1 MATSLAEI
9 VKDPNY
15 VNANPET
22 QRAIFEKYAPL
33 DPNYSNAN
41 SATQEA
47 IRSKFGITQPKF
59 TPRAATPEQ
68 IPGVMPLAQTQEPS
82 FFERVGAAPETAA
95 RMIYGG
101 LTGLAAAPIAL
112 GKEILTGTP
121 KEQTAR
127 QIMELGSD
135 VPISPAAQA
144 NLQTIGNLMPNLPA
158 FIPAVGQAGQVT
170 QGVNALAARATPAA
184 QRVSQTIQNALVRA
198 PEPQMAG
205 GGAAETQAALL
216 RAERAQRQNIPLTKG
231 EQLQSLAQQQLEQD
245 LLKSNKPQLV
255 APLTNL
261 KQQQQEAIGRQ
272 FQKLTEATGST
283 VADADPIYLRDVGKL
298 VDKPLM
304 AEYEKSIK
312 NYQTKYTAADNA
324 GETLQEVPYK
334 SLVDYINKQ
343 TPTTRTSLAPILQDT
358 LEQLKINDP
367 NNTGSISIRA
377 LEDVYQ
383 NIGKKAQPGTPNSNY
398 GKELKNLIDQS
409 TEGAGGDLY
418 KEARAARRQFAKE
431 FEDVASVAKLVGSKG
446 EDRLVRLSNV
456 FDNVVL
462 GSSKEDIQHI
472 TSLLKRAGP
481 EGEKA
486 INELKG
492 QTVQWLKGQATG
504 VNGVTKFDSFRKAI
518 DKLEREDKLTELFG
532 KAGREQI
539 LDLRDTVKDALV
551 KQPGAVNY
559 SNTASAVMRGLEN
572 MALRIPGAKTVAELR
587 QDYRTKKQAKEA
599 ATFNALAPTNQ
610 NQLVP

>member
-1 MATSLAEI
+1 MAENPFAQF
-9 VKDPNY
+9 VKQT
-15 VNANPET
+15 NPFAQFVT
-22 QRAIFEKYAPL
+22 
-33 DPNYSNAN
+33 
-41 SATQEA
+41 
-47 IRSKFGITQPKF
+47 PK
-59 TPRAATPEQ
+59 ATPAD
-68 IPGVMPLAQTQEPS
+68 IPGAVEQPALAKEPS

-101 LTGLAAAPIAL
+101 LTGIAAAPIGL
-112 GKEILTGTP
+112 GAEILIGTP
-121 KEQTAR
+121 KEQVAR
-127 QIMELGSD
+127 QITELGNK
-135 VPISPAAQA
+135 VPISPPAQA
-144 NLQTIGNLMPNLPA
+144 NLQSLGTLTSGLPA
-158 FIPAVGQAGQVT
+158 FSPVIGQAGQVA
-170 QGVNALAARATPAA
+170 QGVNALTARAAPAA
-184 QRVSQTIQNALVRA
+184 QRAIQTVQNALVRT
-198 PEPQMAG
+198 PEQQMAG
-205 GGAAETQAALL
+205 GGAALTQEALL
-216 RAERAQRQNIPLTKG
+216 RAERAQRQGIPLTKG

-283 VADADPIYLRDVGKL
+283 VADVDPIYLRDVGKI
-298 VDKPLM
+298 VDAPLM
-304 AEYEKSIK
+304 AEYKKSIE
-312 NYQTKYTAADNA
+312 NYRSKYNAADNA
-324 GETLQEVPYK
+324 GETLQEVPYQ

-367 NNTGSISIRA
+367 NGTGSISIRA

-383 NIGKKAQPGTPNSNY
+383 NIGKKAQPGTPNSTY
-398 GKELKNLIDQS
+398 GKDLKNLIDQT

-418 KEARAARRQFAKE
+418 KEARSARRQFSKE
-431 FEDVASVAKLVGSKG
+431 FDDVRAVAKLVGSKG
-446 EDRLVRLSNV
+446 EDRLVRLSDV

-481 EGEKA
+481 EGEQA

-504 VNGVTKFDSFRKAI
+504 VNGVTKFDSFRKAV
-518 DKLEREDKLTELFG
+518 DKLEKEDKLTELFG
-532 KAGREQI
+532 KDGREQI
-539 LDLRDTVKDALV
+539 LDLRDTVKDAMV
-551 KQPGAVNY
+551 KQLGAVNY
-559 SNTASAVMRGLEN
+559 SNTASALMRGLEN
-572 MALRIPGAKTVAELR
+572 IALRVPGAKTVAELR

-599 ATFNALAPTNQ
+599 ATFNALAPQSEN
-610 NQLVP
+610 NLAP

>member
-1 MATSLAEI
+1 MATIEQLGKALVNADAAGDVEAAKMLAAEI
-9 VKDPNY
+9 KRMRVP
-15 VNANPET
+15 
-22 QRAIFEKYAPL
+22 
-33 DPNYSNAN
+33 
-41 SATQEA
+41 SAA
-47 IRSKFGITQPKF
+47 DIPGAVPQPKY
-59 TPRAATPEQ
+59 
-68 IPGVMPLAQTQEPS
+68 QEPS
-82 FFERVGAAPETAA
+82 MADKLLGIPETALSA
-95 RMIYGG
+95 ITGAVAMPVGAMAGILGG
-101 LTGLAAAPIAL
+101 KLGQGPNVKAMERVMEAGTYVPRTESGQEYLRSLGQLTSGI
-112 GKEILTGTP
+112 
-121 KEQTAR
+121 
-127 QIMELGSD
+127 
-135 VPISPAAQA
+135 
-144 NLQTIGNLMPNLPA
+144 PA
-158 FIPAVGQAGQVT
+158 FVPAVGQAGQIAQT
-170 QGVNALAARATPAA
+170 ANALANRAGPAA
-184 QRVSQTIQNALVRA
+184 QRVAQTVQNALVRT

-205 GGAAETQAALL
+205 GGAALTQEALM
-216 RAERAQRQNIPLTKG
+216 RAERAQRQGIPLTKG
-231 EQLQSLAQQQLEQD
+231 EQTQSLAQQQLEQD
-245 LLKSNKPQLV
+245 LFKSNKPQLV

-272 FQKLTEATGST
+272 FQRLTEATGST
-283 VADADPIYLRDVGKL
+283 VADVDPIYLRDVGKI
-298 VDKPLM
+298 VDAPLM
-304 AEYEKSIK
+304 AEYQKSIN
-312 NYQTKYTAADNA
+312 NYRSKYNAADNA
-324 GETLQEVPYK
+324 GETLQEVPYQ

-367 NNTGSISIRA
+367 SGTGNISIRA

-383 NIGKKAQPGTPNSNY
+383 NIGKKAQLGTPNSTY
-398 GKELKNLIDQS
+398 GKDLKGLIDQT

-431 FEDVASVAKLVGSKG
+431 FEDVAAVAKLVGSKG

-462 GSSKEDIQHI
+462 GSTKEDVQHI

-481 EGEKA
+481 EGQQA

-504 VNGVTKFDSFRKAI
+504 VNGVTKFDNFRKAV

-532 KAGREQI
+532 KDGREQI
-539 LDLRDTVKDALV
+539 LDLRDTVKDAMV

-559 SNTASAVMRGLEN
+559 SNTASALMRGLEN
-572 MALRIPGAKTVAELR
+572 IALRVPGAKTVAELR

-599 ATFNALAPTNQ
+599 ATFNALAPANQ

>member
-1 MATSLAEI
+1 MPAPWEAYQSSAG
-9 VKDPNY
+9 PWS
-15 VNANPET
+15 
-22 QRAIFEKYAPL
+22 KYQVAP
-33 DPNYSNAN
+33 
-41 SATQEA
+41 SAA
-47 IRSKFGITQPKF
+47 DIPGAVPQPKY
-59 TPRAATPEQ
+59 
-68 IPGVMPLAQTQEPS
+68 QEPS
-82 FFERVGAAPETAA
+82 MADRLLGIPEAALSAITGAVAMPVGAIAG
-95 RMIYGG
+95 ILGG
-101 LTGLAAAPIAL
+101 RLGQGPNVKAMESVMEAGTYVPRTESGQEYLRSLGQLTSGI
-112 GKEILTGTP
+112 
-121 KEQTAR
+121 
-127 QIMELGSD
+127 
-135 VPISPAAQA
+135 
-144 NLQTIGNLMPNLPA
+144 PA
-158 FIPAVGQAGQVT
+158 FVPAVGQAGQVA
-170 QGVNALAARATPAA
+170 QGVNALAARSAPAA
-184 QRVSQTIQNALVRA
+184 QRVAQTVQNALVRT

-205 GGAAETQAALL
+205 GGAALTQEALM
-216 RAERAQRQNIPLTKG
+216 RAERAQRQGIPLTKG
-231 EQLQSLAQQQLEQD
+231 EQTQSLAQQQLEQD

-283 VADADPIYLRDVGKL
+283 VADVDPIYLRDVGKI
-298 VDKPLM
+298 VDAPLM
-304 AEYEKSIK
+304 AEYQKSIN
-312 NYQTKYTAADNA
+312 NYRSKYNAADNA
-324 GETLQEVPYK
+324 GETLQEVPYQ
-334 SLVDYINKQ
+334 SLKDYINQQ

-367 NNTGSISIRA
+367 DGTGNISIRA

-383 NIGKKAQPGTPNSNY
+383 NIGKKAQPGTPNSTY
-398 GKELKNLIDQS
+398 GKDLKGLIDQA

-431 FEDVASVAKLVGSKG
+431 FEDVAAVAKLVGSKG

-462 GSSKEDIQHI
+462 GSSKEDVQHI

-481 EGEKA
+481 EGQQA

-504 VNGVTKFDSFRKAI
+504 VNGVTKFDNFRKAV

-532 KAGREQI
+532 KDGREQI

-559 SNTASAVMRGLEN
+559 SNTASALMRGLEN
-572 MALRIPGAKTVAELR
+572 IALRVPGAKTVAELR

-610 NQLVP
+610 NQLAP

>member
-1 MATSLAEI
+1 MSTIELLGKAFVNADAAGDVEAAKMLAAEI
-9 VKDPNY
+9 TRLRVPSAADIPG
-15 VNANPET
+15 
-22 QRAIFEKYAPL
+22 AIP
-33 DPNYSNAN
+33 
-41 SATQEA
+41 
-47 IRSKFGITQPKF
+47 QPKY
-59 TPRAATPEQ
+59 
-68 IPGVMPLAQTQEPS
+68 QEPS
-82 FFERVGAAPETAA
+82 MADRLLGIPEAALSTITGAVAMPVGAIAGIFGGRLGQGPNVKATERVMEAG
-95 RMIYGG
+95 IYVPRTESGQEYLRSLG
-101 LTGLAAAPIAL
+101 QLTSGI
-112 GKEILTGTP
+112 
-121 KEQTAR
+121 
-127 QIMELGSD
+127 
-135 VPISPAAQA
+135 
-144 NLQTIGNLMPNLPA
+144 PA
-158 FIPAVGQAGQVT
+158 FIPAVGQAGQIA
-170 QGVNALAARATPAA
+170 QGVNALAARSAPAA
-184 QRVSQTIQNALVRA
+184 QRVAQTVQNALVRT

-205 GGAAETQAALL
+205 GGAALTQEALM
-216 RAERAQRQNIPLTKG
+216 RAERAQRQGIPLTKG
-231 EQLQSLAQQQLEQD
+231 EQTQSLAQQQLEQD

-272 FQKLTEATGST
+272 FQRLTEATGST

-304 AEYEKSIK
+304 AEYEKSIA
-312 NYQTKYTAADNA
+312 NYRSKYNAADNA
-324 GETLQEVPYK
+324 GETLQEVPYQ
-334 SLVDYINKQ
+334 SLKDYINKQ

-367 NNTGSISIRA
+367 NNTGNISIRA

-383 NIGKKAQPGTPNSNY
+383 NIGKKAQLGTPNSNY

-418 KEARAARRQFAKE
+418 KEARAARRQFSKE
-431 FEDVASVAKLVGSKG
+431 FDDVRAVAKLVGSKG
-446 EDRLVRLSNV
+446 EDRLVRLSDV

-481 EGEKA
+481 EGEQA

-504 VNGVTKFDSFRKAI
+504 VNGVTKFDSFRKAV
-518 DKLEREDKLTELFG
+518 DKLEKEDKLTELFG
-532 KAGREQI
+532 KDGREQI
-539 LDLRDTVKDALV
+539 LDLRDTVKDAMV

-559 SNTASAVMRGLEN
+559 SNTASALMRGLEN
-572 MALRIPGAKTVAELR
+572 IALRVPGAKTVAELR
-587 QDYRTKKQAKEA
+587 QDYRIKKQAKEA

-610 NQLVP
+610 NKLVP

>member
-1 MATSLAEI
+1 MAENPFAQFVKQPNPFAQFVTS
-9 VKDPNY
+9 K
-15 VNANPET
+15 
-22 QRAIFEKYAPL
+22 
-33 DPNYSNAN
+33 
-41 SATQEA
+41 
-47 IRSKFGITQPKF
+47 
-59 TPRAATPEQ
+59 ATPAN
-68 IPGVMPLAQTQEPS
+68 IPGAVEQPALAQEPS
-82 FFERVGAAPETAA
+82 MADRLLGIPEAALSTITGAVAMPVGAIAGILGGRLGQGPNVKAMERVMEAGTYVPRTESGQEYL
-95 RMIYGG
+95 RSLGQ
-101 LTGLAAAPIAL
+101 LTSGI
-112 GKEILTGTP
+112 
-121 KEQTAR
+121 
-127 QIMELGSD
+127 
-135 VPISPAAQA
+135 
-144 NLQTIGNLMPNLPA
+144 PA
-158 FIPAVGQAGQVT
+158 FVPAIGQAGQVA

-184 QRVSQTIQNALVRA
+184 QRAVQTVQNALVRT
-198 PEPQMAG
+198 PEPQMGG
-205 GGAAETQAALL
+205 GGAALTQEALL
-216 RAERAQRQNIPLTKG
+216 RAERAQRQGIPLTKG
-231 EQLQSLAQQQLEQD
+231 EQTQSLAQQQLEQD

-272 FQKLTEATGST
+272 FQRLTEATGST
-283 VADADPIYLRDVGKL
+283 VADVDPIYLRDVGKI
-298 VDKPLM
+298 VDAPLM
-304 AEYEKSIK
+304 AEYEKSIA
-312 NYQTKYTAADNA
+312 NYRSKYNAADNA
-324 GETLQEVPYK
+324 GETLQEVPYQ

-367 NNTGSISIRA
+367 NGTGNISIRA

-383 NIGKKAQPGTPNSNY
+383 NIGKKSQPGTPNSTY
-398 GKELKNLIDQS
+398 GKDLKNLIDQT

-431 FEDVASVAKLVGSKG
+431 FEDVAAVAKLVGSKG

-462 GSSKEDIQHI
+462 GSSKEDVQHI

-481 EGEKA
+481 EGQQA

-504 VNGVTKFDSFRKAI
+504 VNGVTKFDNFRKAV

-532 KAGREQI
+532 KDGREQI
-539 LDLRDTVKDALV
+539 LDLRDTVKDAMV

-559 SNTASAVMRGLEN
+559 SNTASALMRGLEN
-572 MALRIPGAKTVAELR
+572 IALRVPGAKTVAELR

-610 NQLVP
+610 NKLVP

>member
-1 MATSLAEI
+1 MATLEQLGTALINADAAGDVEAAKMLAAEI
-9 VKDPNY
+9 KRMQAV
-15 VNANPET
+15 
-22 QRAIFEKYAPL
+22 
-33 DPNYSNAN
+33 
-41 SATQEA
+41 
-47 IRSKFGITQPKF
+47 PKF

-127 QIMELGSD
+127 QIMELGYE

-158 FIPAVGQAGQVT
+158 FIPAVGQAGQVA
-170 QGVNALAARATPAA
+170 QGVNALAAQATPAA
-184 QRVSQTIQNALVRA
+184 QRAVQTVKNALVRA

-205 GGAAETQAALL
+205 GGSALTQEALL

-283 VADADPIYLRDVGKL
+283 VADVDPIYLRDVGKI

-304 AEYEKSIK
+304 AEYEKSIA
-312 NYQTKYTAADNA
+312 NYRSKYNAADNA
-324 GETLQEVPYK
+324 GETLQEVPYQ

-383 NIGKKAQPGTPNSNY
+383 NIGKKAQPGTPNSTY

-418 KEARAARRQFAKE
+418 KEARAARRQFSKE
-431 FEDVASVAKLVGSKG
+431 FDDVRAVAKLVGSKG
-446 EDRLVRLSNV
+446 EDRLVRLSDV

-481 EGEKA
+481 EGEQA

>member
-1 MATSLAEI
+1 MATLEQLGKALINADAAGDVEAAKMLAAEIKRMRVPSPADIPGAIEQPSLA
-9 VKDPNY
+9 
-15 VNANPET
+15 
-22 QRAIFEKYAPL
+22 
-33 DPNYSNAN
+33 
-41 SATQEA
+41 
-47 IRSKFGITQPKF
+47 
-59 TPRAATPEQ
+59 
-68 IPGVMPLAQTQEPS
+68 QEPS
-82 FFERVGAAPETAA
+82 FFERIKGVPETAA
-95 RMIYGG
+95 TIISGG
-101 LTGLAAAPIAL
+101 ASGLAGQVAGIL
-112 GKEILTGTP
+112 GGKLGQGPNVKLAEKVMEAGTYQP
-121 KEQTAR
+121 TSA
-127 QIMELGSD
+127 G
-135 VPISPAAQA
+135 AQA
-144 NLQTIGNLMPNLPA
+144 NLQSLGAIGSALPA
-158 FIPAVGQAGQVT
+158 FSPVVGQAGQIA
-170 QGVNALAARATPAA
+170 QGVNALAARATPGIQRAA
-184 QRVSQTIQNALVRA
+184 QTVQNALVRT
-198 PEPQMAG
+198 PEQQMAG
-205 GGAAETQAALL
+205 GGAALTQEALL
-216 RAERAQRQNIPLTKG
+216 RAERAQRQGIPLTKG
-231 EQLQSLAQQQLEQD
+231 EQLQTLAQQQLEQD

-283 VADADPIYLRDVGKL
+283 VADVDPIYLRDIGKI

-304 AEYEKSIK
+304 AEYKKSID
-312 NYQTKYTAADNA
+312 NYRSKYNAADKA
-324 GETLQEVPYK
+324 GETLQEVPYQ
-334 SLVDYINKQ
+334 SLVDYINQQ

-367 NNTGSISIRA
+367 NGTGNISIRA

-383 NIGKKAQPGTPNSNY
+383 NIGKKAQPGTPNSTY
-398 GKELKNLIDQS
+398 GKDLKGLIDQT

-431 FEDVASVAKLVGSKG
+431 FEDVAAVAKLVGSRG
-446 EDRLVRLSNV
+446 EDRLVRLADV

-462 GSSKEDIQHI
+462 GSSKEDVQHI

-481 EGEKA
+481 EGQQA

-504 VNGVTKFDSFRKAI
+504 VNGITKFDNFRKAV

-539 LDLRDTVKDALV
+539 LDLRDTVKDAMV

-559 SNTASAVMRGLEN
+559 SNTASALMRGLEN
-572 MALRIPGAKTVAELR
+572 MALRIPGAKTVAELK

-599 ATFNALAPTNQ
+599 ATFNALAPENQ
-610 NQLVP
+610 NNLAP

>member
-1 MATSLAEI
+1 MPAPWEAYQSSAGPWSKYQVAPSAADI
-9 VKDPNY
+9 PG
-15 VNANPET
+15 
-22 QRAIFEKYAPL
+22 AIP
-33 DPNYSNAN
+33 
-41 SATQEA
+41 
-47 IRSKFGITQPKF
+47 QPKY
-59 TPRAATPEQ
+59 
-68 IPGVMPLAQTQEPS
+68 QEPS
-82 FFERVGAAPETAA
+82 MADRLLGIPEAALSTITGAVAMPVGAIAGILGGRLGQGPNVKAMERVMEAGTYVPRTESGQEYL
-95 RMIYGG
+95 RSLGQ
-101 LTGLAAAPIAL
+101 LTSGI
-112 GKEILTGTP
+112 
-121 KEQTAR
+121 
-127 QIMELGSD
+127 
-135 VPISPAAQA
+135 
-144 NLQTIGNLMPNLPA
+144 PA
-158 FIPAVGQAGQVT
+158 FVPAVGQAGQVA
-170 QGVNALAARATPAA
+170 QGVNALATRAAPAA
-184 QRVSQTIQNALVRA
+184 QRVSQTVQNALVRT
-198 PEPQMAG
+198 PEPQMGG
-205 GGAAETQAALL
+205 GGAALTQEALL
-216 RAERAQRQNIPLTKG
+216 RAERAQRQGIPLTKG
-231 EQLQSLAQQQLEQD
+231 EQTQSLAQQQLEQD

-272 FQKLTEATGST
+272 FQRLTEATGST
-283 VADADPIYLRDVGKL
+283 VADVDPIYLRDVGKL

-312 NYQTKYTAADNA
+312 NYQTKYKAADNA
-324 GETLQEVPYK
+324 GETLQEVPYQ
-334 SLVDYINKQ
+334 SLKDYINKQ

-367 NNTGSISIRA
+367 NNTGNISIRA

-418 KEARAARRQFAKE
+418 KEARAARRQFSKE
-431 FEDVASVAKLVGSKG
+431 FDDVKAVAKLVGSKG
-446 EDRLVRLSNV
+446 EDRLVRLSDV

-462 GSSKEDIQHI
+462 GSSKEDVQHI

-481 EGEKA
+481 EGEQA

-504 VNGVTKFDSFRKAI
+504 VNGVTKFDSFRKAV
-518 DKLEREDKLTELFG
+518 DKLEKEDKLTELFG
-532 KAGREQI
+532 KDGREQI
-539 LDLRDTVKDALV
+539 LDLRDTVKDAMV

-559 SNTASAVMRGLEN
+559 SNTASALMRGLEN
-572 MALRIPGAKTVAELR
+572 IALRVPGAKTVAELR

-610 NQLVP
+610 NKLAP

>member
-1 MATSLAEI
+1 MAENPFAQF
-9 VKDPNY
+9 VKQPNPF
-15 VNANPET
+15 AQFT
-22 QRAIFEKYAPL
+22 R
-33 DPNYSNAN
+33 
-41 SATQEA
+41 
-47 IRSKFGITQPKF
+47 PK
-59 TPRAATPEQ
+59 ATPAD
-68 IPGVMPLAQTQEPS
+68 IPGAVEQPELAQEPS

-101 LTGLAAAPIAL
+101 LTGIAAAPIGL
-112 GKEILTGTP
+112 GAEILTGTP
-121 KEQTAR
+121 KEQVAR
-127 QIMELGSD
+127 KITGLGSN

-144 NLQTIGNLMPNLPA
+144 NLESLGAVTSGLPA
-158 FIPAVGQAGQVT
+158 ASPLIGQAGQVA

-184 QRVSQTIQNALVRA
+184 QRAVQTVQNALVRT
-198 PEPQMAG
+198 PEPQMSG
-205 GGAAETQAALL
+205 GGAALTQEALL
-216 RAERAQRQNIPLTKG
+216 RAERAQRQGIPLTKG

-283 VADADPIYLRDVGKL
+283 VADVDPIYLRDVGKI
-298 VDKPLM
+298 VDAPLM
-304 AEYEKSIK
+304 AEYKKSID
-312 NYQTKYTAADNA
+312 NYRSKYNAADNA
-324 GETLQEVPYK
+324 GETLQEVPYQ
-334 SLVDYINKQ
+334 SLVDYINQQ

-367 NNTGSISIRA
+367 NGTGSISIRA

-383 NIGKKAQPGTPNSNY
+383 NIGKKAQPGTPNSTY
-398 GKELKNLIDQS
+398 GKDLKNLIDQT

-431 FEDVASVAKLVGSKG
+431 FEDVGAVAKLVGSKG
-446 EDRLVRLSNV
+446 EDRLVRLSDI
-456 FDNVVL
+456 FDKVVL
-462 GSSKEDIQHI
+462 GSTKEDVQHI

-481 EGEKA
+481 EGQQA

-504 VNGVTKFDSFRKAI
+504 VNGITKFDNFRKAV

-532 KAGREQI
+532 KDGREQI
-539 LDLRDTVKDALV
+539 LDLRDTVRDATV

-559 SNTASAVMRGLEN
+559 SNTASALMRGLEN
-572 MALRIPGAKTVAELR
+572 IALRVPGAKTVAELR
-587 QDYRTKKQAKEA
+587 QDYKTKKQAKEA

-610 NQLVP
+610 NKLVP

>member
-1 MATSLAEI
+1 MAENPFAQF
-9 VKDPNY
+9 VKQPNPFAQF
-15 VNANPET
+15 VT
-22 QRAIFEKYAPL
+22 PL
-33 DPNYSNAN
+33 P
-41 SATQEA
+41 SATPA
-47 IRSKFGITQPKF
+47 D
-59 TPRAATPEQ
+59 
-68 IPGVMPLAQTQEPS
+68 IPGAVPQPEVDQGPS
-82 FFERVGAAPETAA
+82 FFARIGAVPETAA

-101 LTGLAAAPIAL
+101 LTGVVGAPIAL
-112 GKEILTGTP
+112 GKEMLTGTP
-121 KEQTAR
+121 KEQTLG
-127 QIMELGSD
+127 QIMQLGSN

-144 NLQTIGNLMPNLPA
+144 NLQSVGNLMPNLPP
-158 FIPAVGQAGQVT
+158 FIPMVGQAGQISQT
-170 QGVNALAARATPAA
+170 ANALAARATPAT
-184 QRVSQTIQNALVRA
+184 QRAVQTVQNALVRT
-198 PEPQMAG
+198 PEPQMSG
-205 GGAAETQAALL
+205 GGAALTQEALL
-216 RAERAQRQNIPLTKG
+216 RAERAQRQGIPLTKG
-231 EQLQSLAQQQLEQD
+231 EQTQSLAQQQLEQD

-272 FQKLTEATGST
+272 FQRLTEATGST
-283 VADADPIYLRDVGKL
+283 VADVDPIYLRDVGKI
-298 VDKPLM
+298 VDAPLM
-304 AEYEKSIK
+304 AEYEKSIA
-312 NYQTKYTAADNA
+312 NYRSKYNAADNA
-324 GETLQEVPYK
+324 GETLQEVPYQ
-334 SLVDYINKQ
+334 SLKDYINQQ

-367 NNTGSISIRA
+367 DGTGNISIRA

-383 NIGKKAQPGTPNSNY
+383 NIGKKAQPGTPNSTY
-398 GKELKNLIDQS
+398 GKDLKGLIDQT

-431 FEDVASVAKLVGSKG
+431 FEDVAAVAKLVGSKG

-481 EGEKA
+481 EGQQA

-504 VNGVTKFDSFRKAI
+504 VNGITKFDNFRKAV

-539 LDLRDTVKDALV
+539 LDLRDTVKDAMV

-559 SNTASAVMRGLEN
+559 SNTASALMRGLEN
-572 MALRIPGAKTVAELR
+572 IALRVPGAKTVAELR
-587 QDYRTKKQAKEA
+587 QDYKTKKQAKEA

-610 NQLVP
+610 NKLAP

>member
-1 MATSLAEI
+1 MPSILEI
-9 VKDPNY
+9 
-15 VNANPET
+15 
-22 QRAIFEKYAPL
+22 REKFPM
-33 DPNYSNAN
+33 YSEVPDLELVDALH
-41 SATQEA
+41 Q
-47 IRSKFGITQPKF
+47 KFYSSIPKADFYKQTGIAGT
-59 TPRAATPEQ
+59 ASQ
-68 IPGVMPLAQTQEPS
+68 IPGTITLPPKPEPS
-82 FFERVGAAPETAA
+82 FFERVGALPETAA
-95 RMIYGG
+95 RVIYGG
-101 LTGLAAAPIAL
+101 LTSMAAAPIAL
-112 GKEILTGTP
+112 GKEMLTGTP

-127 QIMELGSD
+127 QIMELGGN
-135 VPISPAAQA
+135 VPINPATQA
-144 NLQTIGNLMPNLPA
+144 NLQTVGNLTPNLPA
-158 FIPAVGQAGQVT
+158 FIPVVGQAGQVT
-170 QGVNALAARATPAA
+170 QTVNALANRVAPIGQRA
-184 QRVSQTIQNALVRA
+184 VQTVQNALVRT
-198 PEPQMAG
+198 PEPQMGG
-205 GGAAETQAALL
+205 GGAAETKAAMI
-216 RAERAQRQNIPLTKG
+216 RQERAQRQNIPLSKG
-231 EQLQSLAQQQLEQD
+231 EQLQDLAQQQSEQD
-245 LLKSNKPQLV
+245 LIKSGKPELV

-272 FQKLTEATGST
+272 FQTLTEATGST
-283 VADADPIYLRDVGKL
+283 VADVDPIYLRDVGKL

-312 NYQTKYTAADNA
+312 NYQTKYNAADNS
-324 GETLQEVPYK
+324 GETLQQVPYQ

-367 NNTGSISIRA
+367 NGTGNISIRA

-383 NIGKKAQPGTPNSNY
+383 NIGKKTEFGTPNSNY
-398 GKELKNLIDQS
+398 GKEVKNLIDQA

-418 KEARAARRQFAKE
+418 QQARAARRQFSKE
-431 FEDVASVAKLVGSKG
+431 FDDVKAVAKLVGSKG
-446 EDRLVRLSNV
+446 EDRLVRLSDI

-481 EGEKA
+481 EGEQA

-504 VNGVTKFDSFRKAI
+504 VNGVTKFDNFRKAV

-539 LDLRDTVKDALV
+539 LDLRDTVRDATV

-559 SNTASAVMRGLEN
+559 SNTASALMRGLEK
-572 MALRIPGAKTVAELR
+572 MSAMRVPGAQTIAEMR
-587 QDYRTKKQAKEA
+587 QNAITKKQAREA

-610 NQLVP
+610 NNLAP

>member
-1 MATSLAEI
+1 MATIEQLGKALVNADAAGDVEAAKMLAAEI
-9 VKDPNY
+9 KRMRVP
-15 VNANPET
+15 
-22 QRAIFEKYAPL
+22 
-33 DPNYSNAN
+33 
-41 SATQEA
+41 SAA
-47 IRSKFGITQPKF
+47 DIPSAVPQPKY
-59 TPRAATPEQ
+59 
-68 IPGVMPLAQTQEPS
+68 QEPS
-82 FFERVGAAPETAA
+82 MADRLLGIPEAALSTITGAVAMPVGAIAG
-95 RMIYGG
+95 ILGG
-101 LTGLAAAPIAL
+101 RLGQGPNVKAMESVMEAGTYVPRTESGQEYLRSLGQLTSGI
-112 GKEILTGTP
+112 
-121 KEQTAR
+121 
-127 QIMELGSD
+127 
-135 VPISPAAQA
+135 
-144 NLQTIGNLMPNLPA
+144 PA
-158 FIPAVGQAGQVT
+158 FIPAVGQAGQVA
-170 QGVNALAARATPAA
+170 QGVNALAARSAPAA
-184 QRVSQTIQNALVRA
+184 QRVAQTVQNALVRA
-198 PEPQMAG
+198 PEPQMSG
-205 GGAAETQAALL
+205 GGAALTQEALL
-216 RAERAQRQNIPLTKG
+216 RAERAQRQGIPLTKG
-231 EQLQSLAQQQLEQD
+231 EQTQSLAQQQLEQD

-272 FQKLTEATGST
+272 FQRLTEATGST

-304 AEYEKSIK
+304 AEYEKSIA
-312 NYQTKYTAADNA
+312 NYRSKYNAADNA
-324 GETLQEVPYK
+324 GETLQEVPYQ
-334 SLVDYINKQ
+334 SLKDYINKQ

-367 NNTGSISIRA
+367 KNTGNISIRA

-418 KEARAARRQFAKE
+418 KEARAARRQFSKE
-431 FEDVASVAKLVGSKG
+431 FDDVRAVAKLVGSKG
-446 EDRLVRLSNV
+446 EDRLVRLSDV

-481 EGEKA
+481 EGEQA

-504 VNGVTKFDSFRKAI
+504 VNGVTKFDSFRKAV
-518 DKLEREDKLTELFG
+518 DKLEKEDKLTELFG
-532 KAGREQI
+532 KDGREQI
-539 LDLRDTVKDALV
+539 LDLRDTVKDAMV
-551 KQPGAVNY
+551 KQLGAVNY
-559 SNTASAVMRGLEN
+559 SNTASALMRGLEN
-572 MALRIPGAKTVAELR
+572 IALRVPGAKTVAELR

-610 NQLVP
+610 NKLVP

>member
-1 MATSLAEI
+1 MATIEQLGKALVNADAAGDVEAAKMLAAEI
-9 VKDPNY
+9 KRLRVPSAADIPG
-15 VNANPET
+15 
-22 QRAIFEKYAPL
+22 AIP
-33 DPNYSNAN
+33 
-41 SATQEA
+41 
-47 IRSKFGITQPKF
+47 QPKY
-59 TPRAATPEQ
+59 
-68 IPGVMPLAQTQEPS
+68 QEPS
-82 FFERVGAAPETAA
+82 MADRLLGIPEAALSTITGAVAMPVGAIAGILGGRLGQGPNVKAMERVMEAGTYVPRTESGQEYL
-95 RMIYGG
+95 RSLGQ
-101 LTGLAAAPIAL
+101 LTSGI
-112 GKEILTGTP
+112 
-121 KEQTAR
+121 
-127 QIMELGSD
+127 
-135 VPISPAAQA
+135 
-144 NLQTIGNLMPNLPA
+144 PA
-158 FIPAVGQAGQVT
+158 FVPAVGQAGQVA
-170 QGVNALAARATPAA
+170 QGFNALATRATPAA
-184 QRVSQTIQNALVRA
+184 QRVAQTVQNALVRT
-198 PEPQMAG
+198 PEPQMGG
-205 GGAAETQAALL
+205 GGAALTQEALL
-216 RAERAQRQNIPLTKG
+216 RAERAQRQGIPLTKG
-231 EQLQSLAQQQLEQD
+231 EQTQSLAQQQLEQD

-272 FQKLTEATGST
+272 FQRLTEATGST
-283 VADADPIYLRDVGKL
+283 VADVDPIYLRDVGKL

-312 NYQTKYTAADNA
+312 NYQTKYKAADNA
-324 GETLQEVPYK
+324 GETLQEVPYQ
-334 SLVDYINKQ
+334 SLKDYINKQ

-367 NNTGSISIRA
+367 NNTGNISIRA

-418 KEARAARRQFAKE
+418 KEARAARRQFSKE
-431 FEDVASVAKLVGSKG
+431 FDDVRAVAKLVGSKG
-446 EDRLVRLSNV
+446 EDRLVRLSDV

-481 EGEKA
+481 EGEQA

-504 VNGVTKFDSFRKAI
+504 VNGVTKFDSFRKAV
-518 DKLEREDKLTELFG
+518 DKLEKEDKLTELFG
-532 KAGREQI
+532 KDGREQI
-539 LDLRDTVKDALV
+539 LDLRDTVKDAMV

-559 SNTASAVMRGLEN
+559 SNTASALMRGLEN
-572 MALRIPGAKTVAELR
+572 IALRVPGAKTVAELR

-610 NQLVP
+610 NKLVQ

>member
-1 MATSLAEI
+1 MAENPFAQF
-9 VKDPNY
+9 VKQT
-15 VNANPET
+15 NPFAQFVT
-22 QRAIFEKYAPL
+22 
-33 DPNYSNAN
+33 
-41 SATQEA
+41 
-47 IRSKFGITQPKF
+47 PK
-59 TPRAATPEQ
+59 ATPAD
-68 IPGVMPLAQTQEPS
+68 IPGAVEQPALAQEPS

-101 LTGLAAAPIAL
+101 LSSLAAAPIGL

-127 QIMELGSD
+127 QIMELGSN

-144 NLQTIGNLMPNLPA
+144 NLQALGTLTSGLPA
-158 FIPAVGQAGQVT
+158 FVPAIGQAGQVA
-170 QGVNALAARATPAA
+170 QGVNALAGRVAPAA
-184 QRVSQTIQNALVRA
+184 QRVSQTVQNALVRTL
-198 PEPQMAG
+198 EPQMAG
-205 GGAAETQAALL
+205 GGAALTQEALL
-216 RAERAQRQNIPLTKG
+216 RAERAQRQGIPLTKG
-231 EQLQSLAQQQLEQD
+231 EQTQSLAQQQLEQD

-283 VADADPIYLRDVGKL
+283 VADVDPIYLRDVGKL

-312 NYQTKYTAADNA
+312 NYQTKYKAADNA
-324 GETLQEVPYK
+324 GETLQEVPYQN
-334 SLVDYINKQ
+334 LVDYINKQ

-367 NNTGSISIRA
+367 NGTGNISIRA

-418 KEARAARRQFAKE
+418 KEARAARRQFSKE
-431 FEDVASVAKLVGSKG
+431 FDDVRAVAKLVGSKG
-446 EDRLVRLSNV
+446 EDRLVRLSDV

-462 GSSKEDIQHI
+462 GSSKEDVQHI

-481 EGEKA
+481 EGQQA

-504 VNGVTKFDSFRKAI
+504 VNGVTKFDSFRKAV
-518 DKLEREDKLTELFG
+518 DKLEKEDKLTELFG
-532 KAGREQI
+532 KDGREQI
-539 LDLRDTVKDALV
+539 LDLRDTVKDAMV

-559 SNTASAVMRGLEN
+559 SNTASALMRGLEN
-572 MALRIPGAKTVAELR
+572 IALRVPGTKTVAEMR

-599 ATFNALAPTNQ
+599 ATFNALAPANQ
-610 NQLVP
+610 NKLVP

>member
-1 MATSLAEI
+1 MAMTIEQ
-9 VKDPNY
+9 
-15 VNANPET
+15 
-22 QRAIFEKYAPL
+22 QRALAMAKARLRLKEQSQESEIA
-33 DPNYSNAN
+33 
-41 SATQEA
+41 SASE
-47 IRSKFGITQPKF
+47 
-59 TPRAATPEQ
+59 
-68 IPGVMPLAQTQEPS
+68 IPGAIPQPEAAQEPS

-101 LTGLAAAPIAL
+101 LTSLAAAPIGL

-127 QIMELGSD
+127 QIMELGSN

-144 NLQTIGNLMPNLPA
+144 NLQSVGNLMPNLPA
-158 FIPAVGQAGQVT
+158 FVPTVGQAGQIAQT
-170 QGVNALAARATPAA
+170 ANALANRAGPAA
-184 QRVSQTIQNALVRA
+184 QRVAQTVQNALVRT

-205 GGAAETQAALL
+205 GGAALTQEALL
-216 RAERAQRQNIPLTKG
+216 RAERAQRQGIPLTKG
-231 EQLQSLAQQQLEQD
+231 EQTQNLAQQQLEQD

-272 FQKLTEATGST
+272 FQRLTEATGST
-283 VADADPIYLRDVGKL
+283 VADADPIYLRDVGKI
-298 VDKPLM
+298 VDAPLM
-304 AEYEKSIK
+304 AEYEKSIA
-312 NYQTKYTAADNA
+312 NYRSKYNAADNA
-324 GETLQEVPYK
+324 GETLQEVPYQ

-367 NNTGSISIRA
+367 SGTGNISIRA

-383 NIGKKAQPGTPNSNY
+383 NIGKKAQPGTPNSTY
-398 GKELKNLIDQS
+398 GKDLKGLIDQT

-418 KEARAARRQFAKE
+418 KEARTARRQFAKE
-431 FEDVASVAKLVGSKG
+431 FEDVAAVAKLVGSKG

-481 EGEKA
+481 EGQQA

-504 VNGVTKFDSFRKAI
+504 VNGVTKFDNFRKAV

-532 KAGREQI
+532 KDGREQI
-539 LDLRDTVKDALV
+539 LDLRDTVKDAMV

-559 SNTASAVMRGLEN
+559 SNTASALMRGLEN
-572 MALRIPGAKTVAELR
+572 IALRVPGTKTVAELR
-587 QDYRTKKQAKEA
+587 QDYKTKKQAREA

-610 NQLVP
+610 NKLVP

>member
-1 MATSLAEI
+1 MATLEQLGMALINADAAGDVEAAKMLASEI
-9 VKDPNY
+9 KRMQ
-15 VNANPET
+15 A
-22 QRAIFEKYAPL
+22 A
-33 DPNYSNAN
+33 
-41 SATQEA
+41 
-47 IRSKFGITQPKF
+47 PKF
-59 TPRAATPEQ
+59 TSRAATPEQ
-68 IPGVMPLAQTQEPS
+68 IPGVMPLTQAQEPS

-101 LTGLAAAPIAL
+101 LTGLAAAPIGL
-112 GKEILTGTP
+112 GAEIFTGTP
-121 KEQTAR
+121 KEEVARKVTA
-127 QIMELGSD
+127 LGSN

-158 FIPAVGQAGQVT
+158 FMPAVGQAGQVA

-184 QRVSQTIQNALVRA
+184 QRAVQTVQNALVRT
-198 PEPQMAG
+198 PESQMAG
-205 GGAAETQAALL
+205 GGAALTQEALL

-283 VADADPIYLRDVGKL
+283 VADVDPIYLRDVGKI

-304 AEYEKSIK
+304 AEYEKSIA
-312 NYQTKYTAADNA
+312 NYRSKYNAADNA
-324 GETLQEVPYK
+324 GETLQEVPYQ

-383 NIGKKAQPGTPNSNY
+383 NIGKKAQPGTPNSTY

-418 KEARAARRQFAKE
+418 KEARAARRQFSKE
-431 FEDVASVAKLVGSKG
+431 FDDVRAVAKLVGSKG
-446 EDRLVRLSNV
+446 EDRLVRLSDV

-481 EGEKA
+481 EGEQA